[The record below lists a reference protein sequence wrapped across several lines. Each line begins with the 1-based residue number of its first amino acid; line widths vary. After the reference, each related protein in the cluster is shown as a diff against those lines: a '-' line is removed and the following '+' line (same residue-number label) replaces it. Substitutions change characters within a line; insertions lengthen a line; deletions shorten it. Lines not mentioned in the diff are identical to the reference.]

1 MVEARSRDG
10 RGLDDLVVMAVGCGL
25 TSMGPS
31 GAREGGQEGAG
42 VRDGHRGMSTNT
54 QSHSVSRP

>member
-10 RGLDDLVVMAVGCGL
+10 RGLDDLVVVAVGCGS

-31 GAREGGQEGAG
+31 GAREGGREGAG

-54 QSHSVSRP
+54 

>member
-10 RGLDDLVVMAVGCGL
+10 RGLDDLVVVAVGCGS

-31 GAREGGQEGAG
+31 GAREGGREGAG
-42 VRDGHRGMSTNT
+42 VRDGRRGMSTNT
-54 QSHSVSRP
+54 RSYSVSRP